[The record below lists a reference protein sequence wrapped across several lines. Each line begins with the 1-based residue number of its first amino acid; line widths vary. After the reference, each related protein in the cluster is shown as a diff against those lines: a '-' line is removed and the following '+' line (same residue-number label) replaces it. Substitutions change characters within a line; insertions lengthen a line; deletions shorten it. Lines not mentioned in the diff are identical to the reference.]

1 MELIVPT
8 ALFVISGLATVGLVG
23 ALIPWLKRWAILDIP
38 NQRSSHEMPVPRGAG
53 LGVVL
58 IVFAVWAALSVDL
71 FGVSGGDIR
80 SAGLWIILIAVGL
93 AAISWVD
100 DIRGLSPLLRLV
112 PQFIAVYA
120 VLFLVPL
127 NGPVFGGWLPPQI
140 DLVLTGILW
149 VWFINLFNFMDG
161 IDGITGLETSAV
173 GLGTALVLGVAGGD
187 PLLGQFGITIAA
199 AGLGFLWWNW
209 HPAKIFLGDV
219 GSIPLGFL
227 LGWLLLSLAANGYW
241 APALILPL
249 YYLVDA
255 TLTLL
260 RRVVRRERVWE
271 AHREHYYQQ
280 AVRKGMSH
288 ARVALSIAVANIV
301 LIGLA
306 ITSLH
311 APATAL
317 VSAATVVFILL
328 LYFKSPAET

>member
-8 ALFVISGLATVGLVG
+8 ALFVFSGLATVGMVG
-23 ALIPWLKRWAILDIP
+23 ALIPWLKRRAILDIP
-38 NQRSSHEMPVPRGAG
+38 NQRSSHDIPTPRGAG
-53 LGVVL
+53 LGIVLVVL
-58 IVFAVWAALSVDL
+58 AMWTTLSVDL
-71 FGVSGGDIR
+71 FGMNGGEIR
-80 SAGLWIILIAVGL
+80 PTGLWIISIAVGL
-93 AAISWVD
+93 AAVSWVD
-100 DIRGLSPLLRLV
+100 DIHGLSPLLRLV

-120 VLFLVPL
+120 VLFLLPL
-127 NGPVFGGWLPPQI
+127 NGQVFRGWFSPQI

-173 GLGTALVLGVAGGD
+173 GLGAALVLAVAGGE
-187 PLLGQFGITIAA
+187 PLLGHFGITIAA

-209 HPAKIFLGDV
+209 HPAKVFLGDV

-260 RRVVRRERVWE
+260 RRLIRRERVWE